1 MSHSINLLK
10 LPIKELL
17 QAYIGEAG
25 VLKNLNEIIQTIIE
39 SRPSFISQLNL
50 EAIIESV
57 MLSLITLEDL
67 ALIEE
72 YINLIESVCYIE
84 DSQYVGLLEDSME
97 TLYQILKVEYKIVEK
112 YRKNLVSFILDLLQ
126 HYEFQP
132 QNEVLWFLMNKYFV
146 EENIQIANLQT
157 LINNNKDQIFKLD
170 FSN

>member
-1 MSHSINLLK
+1 
-10 LPIKELL
+10 
-17 QAYIGEAG
+17 
-25 VLKNLNEIIQTIIE
+25 
-39 SRPSFISQLNL
+39 
-50 EAIIESV
+50 

-132 QNEVLWFLMNKYFV
+132 ENEVLWFLMNKYFV
-146 EENIQIANLQT
+146 EENIQISILQT
-157 LINNNKDQIFKLD
+157 LIANNKDQTFKLN
-170 FSN
+170 FSNEKLLVRLIMHHNENQEIITMVQQILSNSQKQSNINLIQSTTP